1 MVGREHEIAIDDD
14 PDREAGSDGESRL
27 DVDLAAHELLAGL
40 VERVLAAAPQ
50 GSHNVI
56 LGARRADLAADAKKG
71 RKRRRFQ
78 ETAPMIVHAILEPRI
93 AVCSEN

>member
-1 MVGREHEIAIDDD
+1 
-14 PDREAGSDGESRL
+14 
-27 DVDLAAHELLAGL
+27 
-40 VERVLAAAPQ
+40 
-50 GSHNVI
+50 